1 MFKKSI
7 FAVFGFCAVLSAQD
21 FDTFL
26 YEALQASPYLKAN
39 ALEIERADEQS
50 NVIQRYK
57 NPKLSLE
64 ASKFTPDLGKSEAG
78 YRVALMQPVRLW
90 GVGKDRTNLAAATRA
105 EAKGLVTLQHAE
117 FVKVLS
123 LLYVEYMTES
133 ALLRLAR
140 EEFLISKNIANISRE
155 RYEAGTIAKV
165 KYLRAKV
172 DLTSSKNLLNEK
184 KAMRLA
190 SYYKLLAFAGL
201 QNEKE
206 LDDNYV
212 FRLSDKM
219 QKEEIQNSSAEL
231 YYLKTQQNTA
241 NAKARLNAN
250 KIQWMNVYAAYEAEP
265 DQSIARVGMNIPL
278 ALFNTKKEEQRIAVL
293 QAKQSEFLL
302 QHQKTALSRNI
313 ERLKKEL
320 NILRAVVGST
330 QDLYNAQKELLKMYE
345 DGYKIANINLL
356 ELQNIKN
363 QMIQTKEK
371 KIILE
376 NKINRNIVL
385 YNYEVGEYNE

>member
-7 FAVFGFCAVLSAQD
+7 LAILGLCAVVSAQN

-26 YEALQASPYLKAN
+26 HEALQASPYLKAN
-39 ALEIERADEQS
+39 ALEIERADVQS
-50 NVIQRYK
+50 SLIQRYK

-90 GVGKDRTNLAAATRA
+90 GVGDDKTDLAAATQE

-123 LLYVEYMTES
+123 LLYIDYMTQS
-133 ALLRLAR
+133 ALLELAR

-172 DLTSSKNLLNEK
+172 DLTGSKNLLNEK

-206 LDDNYV
+206 LDENYV
-212 FRLSDKM
+212 FKLSDKM
-219 QKEEIQNSSAEL
+219 QTELQNNSAEL
-231 YYLKTQQNTA
+231 HYLQTQQNR
-241 NAKARLNAN
+241 AKAKAKLNAN
-250 KIQWMNVYAAYEAEP
+250 KIEWMNLYAAYEAEP

-278 ALFNTKKEEQRIAVL
+278 ALFNTKKEERKIASL

-302 QHQKTALSRNI
+302 QNQKTAFSFTL
-313 ERLKKEL
+313 ERLTKEL
-320 NILRAVVGST
+320 AILGAVVNST

-371 KIILE
+371 KIMLE
-376 NKINRNIVL
+376 NKINKNIVI